1 MPAFTDVF
9 QRVEQKYLLDS
20 AQYEAVQT
28 VLAPHMRP
36 DAFGRSTVCG
46 IYFDTPDRRLVRA
59 SLEKPVY
66 KEKLRL
72 RTYGVPQAD
81 SPAFVELK
89 KKY

>member
-36 DAFGRSTVCG
+36 DAFGRSTV
-46 IYFDTPDRRLVRA
+46 
-59 SLEKPVY
+59 
-66 KEKLRL
+66 
-72 RTYGVPQAD
+72 
-81 SPAFVELK
+81 
-89 KKY
+89 